1 MVRSSRNTRTSRRS
15 VPSSARSSVVSA
27 PVRLGPWSISC
38 CVTHRRRADSVR
50 SNSRATCPMLR
61 SCCTQSRTASRLNS
75 SVNRRRA
82 RLPMNTSRRILAP
95 SSVSTK
101 PREDQVDSVFLV
113 AVHPASDGEYE
124 ELESIG
130 HALRLL
136 GVRIDRASE
145 IRDPRPLCCTL
156 RGYTS
161 SRILGVGSGEMNFP
175 PNPSCLNFAASSTP
189 MCQESSNCT
198 SSAEVRRHH
207 RR

>member
-1 MVRSSRNTRTSRRS
+1 MSGCDDACHLTQDPPSEFLAPHRESTALSVGQATR
-15 VPSSARSSVVSA
+15 
-27 PVRLGPWSISC
+27 
-38 CVTHRRRADSVR
+38 
-50 SNSRATCPMLR
+50 SRAKLLTEDPIL
-61 SCCTQSRTASRLNS
+61 
-75 SVNRRRA
+75 
-82 RLPMNTSRRILAP
+82 LPEI
-95 SSVSTK
+95 
-101 PREDQVDSVFLV
+101 VDSVFLV